1 MLRSLVVAALLISPI
16 ALADSKFKLEG
27 NQLVLPGPIY
37 FETGSAKIK
46 SESAPVLDHIKA
58 YLDDKTYI
66 TTLRIENHTDSA
78 GSEKYNQKLS
88 GERALAV
95 AKALV
100 GKGVDCKRL
109 VAVGFGSTKPI
120 ADNSTAEGRAKNR
133 RTEAHNVALRGRL
146 IGGMP
151 ADGGGQDAGDVCK

>member
-109 VAVGFGSTKPI
+109 LPVGFGETKPV
-120 ADNSTAEGRAKNR
+120 AGNDTPEGRAANR
-133 RTEAHNVALRGRL
+133 RTSFVNAGLRGKA

-151 ADGGGQDAGDVCK
+151 LDGGGKVAGDPCK